1 MSDNSSIE
9 KTQNAGTLNT
19 ANHPLDLIIIGAG
32 PIGISCAI
40 QAKKK
45 GLSYLVLEKGCMTN
59 SLYNYPLDMQ
69 FFSSSEKLELE
80 DIPFNSIEAKPR
92 RKEAL
97 EYYRRVSDHFELNIQ
112 LFETVGDIQ
121 LIKQKTTKLTAH
133 QEGLKHNDGTDLFQ
147 VNTSKATYFT
157 KNVTIATGFFDLA
170 EALKVPGEELPKVS
184 HYFKEAHYYS
194 GQKLAV
200 IGASNSAIDA
210 ALACYRKGA
219 QVTLIIRGPEVGP
232 RVKYWVRPD
241 IMNRIKEGDIG
252 VYYNASVTEIAKN
265 SLSFTQNGILN
276 TIENDFVLALT
287 GYRPNL
293 PFISQLGITLEGAAK
308 IPSHDPKTMETNV
321 PGLYLAG
328 VICGGLETHKWFI
341 ENSRAHGDLITE
353 HILSKT

>member
-1 MSDNSSIE
+1 MSGHSSI
-9 KTQNAGTLNT
+9 KTTTNTGALNT
-19 ANHPLDLIIIGAG
+19 ENHPLDLIIIGAG

-45 GLSYLVLEKGCMTN
+45 GLNYLVIEKGCLTN

-97 EYYRRVSDHFELNIQ
+97 EYYRRIADHFELNIK
-112 LFETVGDIQ
+112 LFEAVLDIQ
-121 LIKQKTTKLTAH
+121 SKSQNSAKQTLELDRQKEAS
-133 QEGLKHNDGTDLFQ
+133 LFQ
-147 VNTSKATYFT
+147 INSSKGRYFT

-170 EALKVPGEELPKVS
+170 ATLNVPGEELPKVS

-219 QVTLIIRGPEVGP
+219 HVSLIIRGAAVGP

-241 IMNRIKEGDIG
+241 IMNRIEEGSIRA
-252 VYYNASVTEIAKN
+252 YYHSSVTEISAS
-265 SLSFTQNGILN
+265 SLSFTQDKVTK

-293 PFISQLGITLEGAAK
+293 PFLTQLGITLEGTAK
-308 IPSHDPKTMETNV
+308 IPSHHPKTMETNV
-321 PGLYLAG
+321 PGVYLAG

-341 ENSRAHGDLITE
+341 ENSRTHGNLIAE
-353 HILSKT
+353 HILSKA

>member
-1 MSDNSSIE
+1 MSGHSSI
-9 KTQNAGTLNT
+9 KTKTNTGALNT
-19 ANHPLDLIIIGAG
+19 ENQPLDLIIVGAG

-45 GLSYLVLEKGCMTN
+45 GLNYLVIEKGCLTN

-97 EYYRRVSDHFELNIQ
+97 EYYRRIADHFELNIQ
-112 LFETVGDIQ
+112 LFEAVIDIQ
-121 LIKQKTTKLTAH
+121 SKSQNTAKQTLELDRQKEAS
-133 QEGLKHNDGTDLFQ
+133 LFQ
-147 VNTSKATYFT
+147 INSSKGRYFT

-170 EALKVPGEELPKVS
+170 ATLNVPGEELPKVS

-219 QVTLIIRGPEVGP
+219 HVSLIIRGAAVGP

-241 IMNRIKEGDIG
+241 IMNRIEEGSIRA
-252 VYYNASVTEIAKN
+252 YYHSSVTEISAS
-265 SLSFTQNGILN
+265 SLSFTQDKVTK

-293 PFISQLGITLEGAAK
+293 PFLTQLGITLEGTAK
-308 IPSHDPKTMETNV
+308 IPSHHPKTMETNV
-321 PGLYLAG
+321 PGVYLAG

-341 ENSRAHGDLITE
+341 ENSRAHGNLIAE
-353 HILSKT
+353 HILSKA

>member
-1 MSDNSSIE
+1 MSGHSSKKETTNTGALTTE
-9 KTQNAGTLNT
+9 K
-19 ANHPLDLIIIGAG
+19 HPLDLIIIGAG

-45 GLSYLVLEKGCMTN
+45 GLNYLVIEKGCMTN

-97 EYYRRVSDHFELNIQ
+97 EYYRRIADHFELNIQ
-112 LFETVGDIQ
+112 LFEAVLDIQ
-121 LIKQKTTKLTAH
+121 SKPQNTTKQTPELDRQKEAS
-133 QEGLKHNDGTDLFQ
+133 LFQ
-147 VNTSKATYFT
+147 INSSKGRYFT
-157 KNVTIATGFFDLA
+157 KNVAIATGFFDLA
-170 EALKVPGEELPKVS
+170 ATLKVPGEELPKVS

-219 QVTLIIRGPEVGP
+219 HVSLIIRGEAVGP

-241 IMNRIKEGDIG
+241 IMNRIEEGSIRA
-252 VYYNASVTEIAKN
+252 YYHSSVTEIGAS
-265 SLSFTQNGILN
+265 SLSFTQDNVTK

-293 PFISQLGITLEGAAK
+293 PFLTQLGITLEGSAK
-308 IPSHDPKTMETNV
+308 IPSHHPKTMETNV
-321 PGLYLAG
+321 PGVYLAG

-341 ENSRAHGDLITE
+341 ENSRAHGNLIVE
-353 HILSKT
+353 HILSKA

>member
-1 MSDNSSIE
+1 MNEYSSI
-9 KTQNAGTLNT
+9 KTTINTGGLNT
-19 ANHPLDLIIIGAG
+19 ENHPLDLVIIGAG

-45 GLSYLVLEKGCMTN
+45 GLNYLVIEKGCMTN

-80 DIPFNSIEAKPR
+80 DIPFNSIEVKPR

-97 EYYRRVSDHFELNIQ
+97 EYYRRIADHFELNIH
-112 LFETVGDIQ
+112 LFEKVLDIRSKSPNPAEQ
-121 LIKQKTTKLTAH
+121 TLEFDRQKN
-133 QEGLKHNDGTDLFQ
+133 GSLFKI
-147 VNTSKATYFT
+147 NSSKGTYFT
-157 KNVTIATGFFDLA
+157 KNVTIATGFFDLPA
-170 EALKVPGEELPKVS
+170 TLKVPGEELTKVS

-194 GQKLAV
+194 GQKLAI

-219 QVTLIIRGPEVGP
+219 HVSLIIRGAAVGP

-241 IMNRIKEGDIG
+241 IMNRIEEGSITA
-252 VYYNASVTEIAKN
+252 YYHSSVTEIGTC
-265 SLSFTQNGILN
+265 SLSFTQNN
-276 TIENDFVLALT
+276 VTKTIENDFVLALT

-293 PFISQLGITLEGAAK
+293 PFLTKLGIRLEGTAK
-308 IPSHDPKTMETNV
+308 IPSHNPKTMETNV

-341 ENSRAHGDLITE
+341 ENSRAHGNLIAE
-353 HILSKT
+353 HIISKA